1 LRAPALYCLSGVL
14 KEPPRLKHREI
25 DVSNVNGLL
34 VIDKPGG
41 ITSRDAVDRVQTWF
55 PPGTRIGH
63 TGTLDPLATGVLV
76 LCVGTATRLVE
87 YVQRM
92 GKTYQA
98 TITLGA
104 RSDTDDADGVVISV
118 EGASLPSRS
127 EVLAALERFLGEIEQ
142 IPPSYSAA
150 NTSGRRAYA
159 LARKGRQV
167 TLAPRRVKVD
177 AIHLLAYEYPTLE
190 LEVHCGKGTYIRSLA
205 RDLGE
210 VLGCGAMVQ
219 TLRRTR
225 VGPFTVESGVGLESS
240 TALSHL
246 LPKEMALSELPR
258 VTFSADE
265 SRRLRHGQLIPKGDH
280 YLAEGEAA
288 AFDQD
293 GKLIGIVGIQG
304 EQSIVAHKVFK

>member
-1 LRAPALYCLSGVL
+1 MCKRV
-14 KEPPRLKHREI
+14 
-25 DVSNVNGLL
+25 DGLL
-34 VIDKPGG
+34 VIDKPPG
-41 ITSRDAVDRVQTWF
+41 ITSRDAVDCVQTWF

-76 LCVGTATRLVE
+76 LCIGSATRLVE

-98 TITLGA
+98 TIALGV
-104 RSDTDDADGVVISV
+104 RSDTDDADGVVIPV
-118 EGASLPSRS
+118 DGALPLSRS
-127 EVLAALERFLGEIEQ
+127 DVLAALERFLGEIEQ

-150 NTSGRRAYA
+150 NIAGKRAYA

-167 TLAPRRVKVD
+167 ELAPRQVRID
-177 AIHLLAYEYPTLE
+177 AINLLAYQYPLLE

-210 VLGCGAMVQ
+210 VLGCGALVQ

-225 VGPFTVESGVGLESS
+225 VGPFTIESGMSLESS
-240 TALSHL
+240 KALSHL

-258 VTFSADE
+258 ATFSADE
-265 SRRLRHGQLIPKGDH
+265 SNRLRHGQLIPKGDH
-280 YLAEGEAA
+280 YFAEDEAA
-288 AFDQD
+288 ALDPD
-293 GKLIGIVGIQG
+293 GKLIGIVGMKRD
-304 EQSIVAHKVFK
+304 QSIVARKVFK